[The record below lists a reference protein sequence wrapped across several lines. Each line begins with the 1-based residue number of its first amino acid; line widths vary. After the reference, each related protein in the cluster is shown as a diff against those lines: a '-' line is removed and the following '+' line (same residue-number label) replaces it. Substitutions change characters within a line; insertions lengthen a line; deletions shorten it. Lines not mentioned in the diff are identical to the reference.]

1 MQLPAADIGH
11 MRYSQDPETY
21 DLIFDLNCAKEKISS
36 TGTLENTTSVPLVRE
51 DVLAIL
57 NEICPD
63 DFQAFPTL
71 VRGTNP
77 KFPPYELTN
86 YWLINVNNL
95 SGKVDTERTPP
106 HRPHVLLPDHMN
118 GHHLSRLADDRYK
131 IIVSQTLY
139 KALKKSKI
147 RGLMFEKDL
156 EGRDGLLPKD
166 V

>member
-1 MQLPAADIGH
+1 
-11 MRYSQDPETY
+11 
-21 DLIFDLNCAKEKISS
+21 
-36 TGTLENTTSVPLVRE
+36 
-51 DVLAIL
+51 
-57 NEICPD
+57 
-63 DFQAFPTL
+63 
-71 VRGTNP
+71 
-77 KFPPYELTN
+77 
-86 YWLINVNNL
+86 
-95 SGKVDTERTPP
+95 
-106 HRPHVLLPDHMN
+106 MN